1 MLFFNP
7 YSKAFTTSKEI
18 SNAAAGVQEVT
29 VPEVVGLRPST
40 TMSLDENISD

>member
-7 YSKAFTTSKEI
+7 YSNAFTTSKET
-18 SNAAAGVQEVT
+18 SKPAAGVQEVT
-29 VPEVVGLRPST
+29 TPEVLCLRPS